1 MQKKPIASDPKAHK
15 RVQTLLERLPKIAKK
30 GYAFGHQEALT
41 YGIGWKNT
49 GSQNKSDIK
58 TVCGDHPAVVGF
70 ELGNVEKGSS
80 HSIDSVSFK
89 TMRKLIR
96 KIHKKGGIV
105 TLSWH
110 PDNPVSKKNAWDTTP
125 AVASLLKGGALYSEY
140 QDWLANLAVFLR
152 SLKDKKGKRIPIIFR
167 PFHEMN
173 GGWFWW
179 GKGHCSPQ
187 EFIRLWQETF
197 QLLTTDLKVHNLMY
211 CYSPNLLLLKKD
223 FLKYYPGDAYVDML
237 GIDVYQHLTTALFKR
252 HLKKDLRLLQQIAKE
267 KNMPFALTETGL
279 EKIKNKTWFTKVL
292 HPAIADSGIC
302 YALVWRN
309 DSPGHHYAPYPGH
322 MVTTDFTR
330 YASYDDVLFLKEVRT
345 IK

>member
-1 MQKKPIASDPKAHK
+1 MLEKRTTADPKAHK
-15 RVQTLLERLPKIAKK
+15 RTQALLDRLPKIAKK

-41 YGIGWKNT
+41 YGIGWKNS

-70 ELGNVEKGSS
+70 ELGNIEKGSS

-96 KIHKKGGIV
+96 TIHKKGGIV

-110 PDNPVSKKNAWDTTP
+110 PDNPVSKKDAWDTTP
-125 AVASLLKGGALYSEY
+125 AVASLLKNGPLSSVYR
-140 QDWLANLAVFLR
+140 DWLLNLAAFLR
-152 SLKDKKGKRIPIIFR
+152 GLKDKKGKRIPVIFR

-187 EFIRLWQETF
+187 AFIQLWRETF
-197 QLLTTDLKVHNLMY
+197 QLLTTDLKVHNLIY
-211 CYSPNLLLLKKD
+211 CYSPNLLVRKND

-237 GIDVYQHLTTALFKR
+237 GIDIYQHFTTALFKR
-252 HLKKDLRLLQQIAKE
+252 HLKKDLKLLRDIAEE
-267 KNMPFALTETGL
+267 KNMPYALTETGL
-279 EKIKNKTWFTKVL
+279 EKIKKKDWFTNVL
-292 HPAIADSGIC
+292 HPALVGSGIC
-302 YALVWRN
+302 YVLVWRN

-322 MVTTDFTR
+322 SVVPDFTE
-330 YASYDDVLFLKEVRT
+330 YVSNDKVLLLKAVRE